1 MLIASLPVL
10 YVQNSM
16 YYNVYNK
23 SYLERKVS
31 YIYYHKNIL
40 YCKIKNSIIR
50 RSKTLNHGEIYN
62 MKYRFSTDNSVANV
76 TDISPSMF

>member
-16 YYNVYNK
+16 YYNV
-23 SYLERKVS
+23 L

>member
-16 YYNVYNK
+16 YYNV
-23 SYLERKVS
+23 LLVS